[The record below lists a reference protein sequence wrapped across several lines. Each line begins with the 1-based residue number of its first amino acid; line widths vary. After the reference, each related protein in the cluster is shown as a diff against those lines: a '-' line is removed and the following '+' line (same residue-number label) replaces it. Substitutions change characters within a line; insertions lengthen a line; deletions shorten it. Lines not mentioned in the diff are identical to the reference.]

1 MGKFLIKIRPWEN
14 SYVAESRLSFQK
26 GDILIGETEDG
37 IESAIVEQAADSK
50 EVLPGSQAGFGQRKF
65 KIIRKANLRDL
76 NTIREFRK
84 KEAEAFEICRCEVKK
99 SNLPMKVVSCRYS
112 FDGGS
117 ITFAFIAEG
126 RVDFRDL
133 VKSLSRTFQRSIKL
147 HQIGARDE
155 VRQEGGYGICG
166 RELCCIRFKGDLPSI
181 SSEMAKAQQIIRRG
195 SERISGI
202 CGRLMCCL
210 AYEADQY
217 QKILEKMPSVG
228 SEVKVKGDTG
238 IVKETNA
245 LTGELKVEFSGG
257 SIAKIKMDDLI

>member
-1 MGKFLIKIRPWEN
+1 MGKFLVKIRPWEN
-14 SYVAESRLSFQK
+14 SRVVESKLSLQK
-26 GDILIGETEDG
+26 GDILIGETDDG
-37 IESAIVEQAADSK
+37 IESAIVEQAVGDRK
-50 EVLPGSQAGFGQRKF
+50 ILPETQTDFEQGKF
-65 KIIRKANLRDL
+65 KVIRKANLRDL
-76 NTIREFRK
+76 NTIREFRR
-84 KEAEAFEICRCEVKK
+84 KETEALEVCRREVKK
-99 SNLPMKVVSCRYS
+99 SNLPMKVISCVYS
-112 FDGGS
+112 FEGGS
-117 ITFAFIAEG
+117 ITFTFIAEE

-166 RELCCIRFKGDLPSI
+166 RELCCIRFKGNLPSI

-217 QKILEKMPSVG
+217 QKILGKMPALG
-228 SEVKVKGDTG
+228 SEIKVKGDTG
-238 IVKETNA
+238 IVKEVNI
-245 LTGELKVEFSGG
+245 LTGEIKVEFSNN
-257 SIAKIKMDDLI
+257 SIAKIKLEELI